1 MAAAEAAAAAT
12 VRATTVASQAIFRV
26 IAPSQGRVVV
36 AVDVVVAAAAAV
48 TATTVANQV
57 TCREIA
63 PSRERSAGAAAAAAA
78 VECSASSAVDTAI
91 ARPTAEIDIEDDC
104 PKPGSAPSAQR
115 IIFFRSF

>member
-1 MAAAEAAAAAT
+1 MAAAEAAAAAAT

-36 AVDVVVAAAAAV
+36 AVDVVVAAAAV

-63 PSRERSAGAAAAAAA
+63 PSRERSAGAAAAAA

-115 IIFFRSF
+115 IIFF